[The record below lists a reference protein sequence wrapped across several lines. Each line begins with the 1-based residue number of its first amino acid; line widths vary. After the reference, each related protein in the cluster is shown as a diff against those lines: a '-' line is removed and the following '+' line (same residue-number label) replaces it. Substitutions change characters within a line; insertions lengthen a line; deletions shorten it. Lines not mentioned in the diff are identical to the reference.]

1 MLKHLAAESAG
12 ERQRQPGRSGAARD
26 TDEGGFWLKRY
37 ILGTLGD
44 ERTVRVLTQL
54 GSVLRELAA
63 GRSPDYAKARQLWEI
78 ASAAND
84 PVATCFLGLLH
95 ENGLGVAADKKT
107 ALRWYERSKA
117 TGGRPAVDESIARV
131 RQ

>member
-1 MLKHLAAESAG
+1 M
-12 ERQRQPGRSGAARD
+12 
-26 TDEGGFWLKRY
+26 
-37 ILGTLGD
+37 
-44 ERTVRVLTQL
+44 RVLTQL
-54 GSVLRELAA
+54 GSVYAEPAA

-84 PVATCFLGLLH
+84 PVAMCFLGLLH

-107 ALRWYERSKA
+107 ALRWYERSKT
-117 TGGRPAVDESIARV
+117 TGGCPAVDESIARV